1 MSPAPENAAAASPAP
16 EPRAD
21 APVHAGP
28 RAGVAPTLRAPEEAA
43 AGADFDVCG
52 VMAPKEYDALLL
64 ASFGGP
70 EGQDDV
76 IPFLRNVT
84 RGRGI
89 PDERLEEVAT
99 HYRANDGVSPINA
112 QNRALKAAIEAE
124 LAARGLVLPVYWG
137 NRNWE
142 PYFPDTLEQM
152 HADGHRRILTVT
164 TSAYSCYSS
173 CRQYRED
180 MGMALRRTGLEGVV
194 DLDKTRQ
201 YFNHP
206 GFIEPFRDGLR
217 ADLASLREELGE
229 DARIHV
235 LFATHSIPTSDA
247 AAAGPRGL
255 AADLR
260 AQAGAEPGEEGA
272 DVYSAQHLD
281 VAREILAGVPE
292 AADVPWS
299 LVYQSRSGP
308 PSVPWLEPDI
318 NDAMEHLAGED
329 AEADAAGRAVAG
341 FVVVPLG
348 FVSDHME
355 VLWDLDTE
363 ARQTAADLGVAFRRS
378 PTPGTD
384 PRFVSG
390 LVDIVEERMGRRE
403 GRASLGC
410 FGAWYD
416 VCRPDCCSKVM
427 RDGTVRPTT
436 SAVDA
441 DVRGLAE
448 HEAGTAPAGRTE
460 EG

>member
-1 MSPAPENAAAASPAP
+1 MTAAP

-21 APVHAGP
+21 APVHTGP
-28 RAGVAPTLRAPEEAA
+28 DAGVAPALRTPEKAA
-43 AGADFDVCG
+43 AGDDYDACG
-52 VMAPKEYDALLL
+52 VMAPKDYDALLL

-99 HYRANDGVSPINA
+99 HYRANGGVSPINA

-124 LAARGLVLPVYWG
+124 LAARGLDLPVYWG

-142 PYFPDTLEQM
+142 PYFPDTLERM

-180 MGMALRRTGLEGVV
+180 MGMALEQTGLTGKV

-217 ADLASLREELGE
+217 ADLASLRAELGD

-260 AQAGAEPGEEGA
+260 AQAGAEPGDEGA

-318 NDAMEHLAGED
+318 NDAMEHLAGEGAETD
-329 AEADAAGRAVAG
+329 AQGRAVAG

-355 VLWDLDTE
+355 VVWDLDTE
-363 ARQTAADLGVAFRRS
+363 AKETAEGLGVGFRRS

-384 PRFVSG
+384 PRFVAG
-390 LVDIVEERMGRRE
+390 LVDIVEERLGRRE
-403 GRASLGC
+403 GRAAAGC
-410 FGAWYD
+410 FPAWYD
-416 VCRPDCCSKVM
+416 VCRPDCCAKVM
-427 RDGTVRPTT
+427 RDGSTRPTT

-441 DVRGLAE
+441 AVRGLAE
-448 HEAGTAPAGRTE
+448 HEAGAAAPAE
-460 EG
+460 EA

>member
-1 MSPAPENAAAASPAP
+1 MSPRQIAPELAEPGLDYDAA
-16 EPRAD
+16 
-21 APVHAGP
+21 
-28 RAGVAPTLRAPEEAA
+28 
-43 AGADFDVCG
+43 G

-70 EGQDDV
+70 EGQDEV

-99 HYRANDGVSPINA
+99 HYRANGGVSPINA
-112 QNRALKAAIEAE
+112 QNRALQAAIEAE
-124 LAARGLVLPVYWG
+124 LARRGLELPVYWG
-137 NRNWE
+137 NRNWA
-142 PYFPDTLEQM
+142 PYFPDALEQM

-180 MGMALRRTGLEGVV
+180 MGMAMEQTGLEGQV

-206 GFIEPFRDGLR
+206 GFIAPFQDGLR
-217 ADLASLREELGE
+217 TDLASLRAELGP

-235 LFATHSIPTSDA
+235 LFATHSIPVSDA
-247 AAAGPRGL
+247 AAAGPRGT
-255 AADLR
+255 AEVLR
-260 AQAGAEPGEEGA
+260 EDAGGAPGEVEGA
-272 DVYSAQHLD
+272 DLYSAQHLD

-292 AADVPWS
+292 AQDLDWS

-318 NDAMEHLAGED
+318 NDAMEALAGP
-329 AEADAAGRAVAG
+329 DAAPDASGRAVAG

-355 VLWDLDTE
+355 VVWDLDTE
-363 ARQTAADLGVAFRRS
+363 AKETAAELGVGFRRS

-384 PRFVSG
+384 PRFVGG
-390 LVDIVEERMGRRE
+390 LVDIVEERLGRRE
-403 GRASLGC
+403 GRAAQGC
-410 FGAWYD
+410 FPAWYD
-416 VCRPDCCSKVM
+416 VCRPGCCAKVM
-427 RDGTVRPTT
+427 RDGSVRPTT

-441 DVRGLAE
+441 PLRGLAE
-448 HEAGTAPAGRTE
+448 HAAGGAGAGDGDQRGGEDRGGEGTRDGAETA
-460 EG
+460 

>member
-1 MSPAPENAAAASPAP
+1 MSAEQTARP
-16 EPRAD
+16 EPRRA
-21 APVHAGP
+21 APVH
-28 RAGVAPTLRAPEEAA
+28 VHPEAADCAACEPELAA
-43 AGADFDVCG
+43 AGADYDAAG
-52 VMAPKEYDALLL
+52 VMDPKEYDALLL

-70 EGQDDV
+70 EGQEDV

-99 HYRANDGVSPINA
+99 HYRANGGVSPINA
-112 QNRALKAAIEAE
+112 QNRALQAALEAE
-124 LAARGLVLPVYWG
+124 LARRGLDLPVYWG

-142 PYFPDTLEQM
+142 PYFPDALQRI
-152 HADGHRRILTVT
+152 HDDGHRRVLTVT

-180 MGMALRRTGLEGVV
+180 MGMAMEKTGLEGVM

-206 GFIEPFRDGLR
+206 GFIAPFQDGLR
-217 ADLASLREELGE
+217 ADLASIREEVGE

-235 LFATHSIPTSDA
+235 LFATHSIPTADA
-247 AAAGPRGL
+247 AAAGPRST
-255 AADLR
+255 
-260 AQAGAEPGEEGA
+260 AQALREAAGAAPGEAEGA
-272 DVYSAQHLD
+272 DLYSAQHLD

-292 AADVPWS
+292 AEGVEWS
-299 LVYQSRSGP
+299 LVYQSRSGSP
-308 PSVPWLEPDI
+308 AVPWLEPDI
-318 NDAMEHLAGED
+318 NDAMESLAGED
-329 AEADAAGRAVAG
+329 AAVDARGRAVAG

-355 VLWDLDTE
+355 VVWDLDTE
-363 ARQTAADLGVAFRRS
+363 AKETAAELGVAFRRS

-384 PRFVSG
+384 PRFVAG
-390 LVDIVEERMGRRE
+390 LVDVVEERLGRRA
-403 GRASLGC
+403 GRAAQGC

-427 RDGTVRPTT
+427 RDGSVRPTT

-441 DVRGLAE
+441 PVRGLAE
-448 HEAGTAPAGRTE
+448 HAAADREA
-460 EG
+460 